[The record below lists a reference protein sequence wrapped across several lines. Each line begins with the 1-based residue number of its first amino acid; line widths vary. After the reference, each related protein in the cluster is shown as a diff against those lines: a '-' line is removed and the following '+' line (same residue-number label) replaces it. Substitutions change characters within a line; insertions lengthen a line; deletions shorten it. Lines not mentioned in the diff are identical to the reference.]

1 MRSMKKIVFVLSFPL
16 LLWAQEAAII
26 EPVALIDYPTA
37 GTLMRGS
44 FNAHLRAYDEGGIL
58 GGVDVGLT
66 DRFMIGLSYG
76 GTNVIGMG
84 DINGNPQVGAHIR
97 YRLFEEDFT
106 LPAITIGYNSQG
118 FGTYID
124 STRRYQ
130 NKSPGLFAAVSKNF
144 QFLGFLGFHGGIN
157 YSFDRGDGDKDPNI
171 FVGLDK
177 SLNPE
182 LTLVAE
188 YDFAINDDSERSAG
202 TGKGYLNAGLKWIFG
217 GKLQIDFIF
226 KNILKNT
233 EKFSAISR
241 EIRIS
246 YVEIF

>member
-1 MRSMKKIVFVLSFPL
+1 MRIFLMVL
-16 LLWAQEAAII
+16 LLPLCVLAQEAAII

-37 GTLMRGS
+37 GTLLRGS
-44 FNAHLRAYDEGGIL
+44 FNAHLRAYAEGGIL

-76 GTNVIGMG
+76 GTNIIGMG
-84 DINGNPQVGAHIR
+84 SVNGNPQVGAHVR

-106 LPAITIGYNSQG
+106 TPAITIGYNSQG
-118 FGTYID
+118 YGAYID
-124 STRRYQ
+124 STKRYQ

-144 QFLGFLGFHGGIN
+144 HFLGYIGLHGGIN
-157 YSFDRGDGDKDPNI
+157 YSFETGDGDKDPNF
-171 FVGLDK
+171 FVGFDK

-188 YDFAINDDSERSAG
+188 YDFAINDNAERSAG
-202 TGKGYLNAGLKWIFG
+202 TGEGYLNAGLKWIFA
-217 GKLQIDFIF
+217 GKLQIDFIL

-233 EKFSAISR
+233 DNFSAISR